1 MLLDIETWLALLI
14 IVLTA
19 GILLGVAC
27 IVMIR
32 YDLFIEICGHSP
44 PPFGFR
50 SGEIPAPGRRLSDLS
65 VRSAGGLL
73 RTTGAPRRPP
83 TESFRHHRL

>member
-1 MLLDIETWLALLI
+1 MMLLDIETWLALLI

-32 YDLFIEICGHSP
+32 
-44 PPFGFR
+44 
-50 SGEIPAPGRRLSDLS
+50 
-65 VRSAGGLL
+65 
-73 RTTGAPRRPP
+73 
-83 TESFRHHRL
+83 